1 MSEPRIAVIGTMGA
15 GKSTLGGILAARLG
29 LPLIDSDRWIEAKVG
44 MTSGEY
50 AARHGVEALHDLEAT
65 ALETALDTPGG
76 MVVTP
81 AASVVDRGP
90 LGEVLRREMTVVW
103 LDVDADTVRGRYDTG
118 PHRRAVLADAFTAL
132 HEARRSRFEAL
143 CHLHLDATRPP
154 EQLAAEI
161 IDRLGAE
168 TAKRAGSVPVFE
180 DPEMGA
186 LIDPDATVERLAQGC
201 EWAEGP
207 AWVPR
212 RGVVLWS
219 DIPNDR
225 VMRWSR
231 DGGVEV
237 ERVEVEFTNGRAVDA
252 NGAVVTCSHGHRRIE
267 RWEPDGR
274 VTPLVSHYQGR
285 RFNSPNDIV
294 VRSDGTIWFTDPPY
308 GILSDREGHKSEPD
322 LAGCFVFRFDPTS
335 GALNVATDLLSR
347 PNGLAF
353 SPDESVL
360 YVSDTGDA
368 HNIVAFDVV
377 GGVALHDPRVL
388 AVIEPGVPD
397 GFRVDETGHIFTSAG
412 DGIHVLTPEGRRI
425 GRIPVPE
432 VTSNCAFGGP
442 DGTDLFITATTS
454 LYRVATRT
462 RGA

>member
-15 GKSTLGGILAARLG
+15 GKSTVGGIVAARLG

-50 AARHGVEALHDLEAT
+50 AARHGVEALHDMEAT
-65 ALETALDTPGG
+65 ALESALDTPGG
-76 MVVTP
+76 LVVTP

-90 LGEVLRREMTVVW
+90 LGVALRRGMTVAW
-103 LDVDADTVRGRYDTG
+103 LDVDADTARGRSNIAG
-118 PHRRAVLADAFTAL
+118 HRRAVVAETFGAL

-161 IDRLGAE
+161 IDRLGE
-168 TAKRAGSVPVFE
+168 GTTNGAGCVPVFE
-180 DPEMGA
+180 DHSLGA
-186 LIDPDATVERLAQGC
+186 LIDPDATVERLGQGC

-207 AWVPR
+207 AWVPQ

-225 VMRWSR
+225 VMRWSAE
-231 DGGVEV
+231 GGVEV
-237 ERVEVEFTNGRAVDA
+237 ERVEVEFTNGRALDA
-252 NGAVVTCSHGHRRIE
+252 TGAVVTCSHGHRRLE

-274 VTPLVSHYQGR
+274 VAPLVSHYQGR
-285 RFNSPNDIV
+285 RLNSPNDVV
-294 VRSDGTIWFTDPPY
+294 VRSDGSIWFTDPPY
-308 GILSDREGHKSEPD
+308 GIQSDREGHPSEQE
-322 LAGCFVFRFDPTS
+322 LAGCYVFRFDPAS
-335 GALNVATDLLSR
+335 GALSVATDLLAR

-368 HNIVAFDVV
+368 HHIMAFDVI
-377 GGVALHDPRVL
+377 GGVALHNPRVL

-397 GFRVDETGHIFTSAG
+397 GFRVDRTGHIFTSSG
-412 DGIHVLTPEGRRI
+412 DGIHVLTPDGRRI

-462 RGA
+462 RSA

>member
-1 MSEPRIAVIGTMGA
+1 MSEPRIAIIGTMGA
-15 GKSTLGGILAARLG
+15 GKSTVGGIVAARLG
-29 LPLIDSDRWIEAKVG
+29 VPLIDSDRWIEARVG

-90 LGEVLRREMTVVW
+90 LSEALRRGMTVVW
-103 LDVDADTVRGRYDTG
+103 LDVDAETVRGRYATG
-118 PHRRAVLADAFTAL
+118 EHRRAVVAETFAAL
-132 HEARRSRFEAL
+132 HEARRDRFEAL
-143 CHLHLDATRPP
+143 CHLHLDATRSP
-154 EQLAAEI
+154 EQLAAMI
-161 IDRLGAE
+161 IDRLGAG
-168 TAKRAGSVPVFE
+168 AVSGAGPLPLFE
-180 DPEMGA
+180 DPSLGE
-186 LIDPDATVERLAQGC
+186 LIAPGVIVERLGQGC

-207 AWVPR
+207 VWVPQ

-225 VMRWSR
+225 VMRWSAE
-231 DGGVEV
+231 GGVEV
-237 ERVEVEFTNGRAVDA
+237 ERVEVEFTNGRALDA
-252 NGAVVTCSHGHRRIE
+252 AGAVVTCSHGYRRIE

-285 RFNSPNDIV
+285 RLNSPNDVV
-294 VRSDGTIWFTDPPY
+294 VRSDGSIWFTDPPY
-308 GILSDREGHKSEPD
+308 GILSDREGHQAEPE
-322 LAGCFVFRFDPTS
+322 LPSCLVFRFDPES
-335 GALNVATDLLSR
+335 GALTVATDLLAH

-368 HNIVAFDVV
+368 HNIIAFDVV
-377 GGVALHDPRVL
+377 GGVALHNPRVL

-397 GFRVDETGHIFTSAG
+397 GLRVDRTGHIFTSAG

-454 LYRVATRT
+454 LYRVATLT
-462 RGA
+462 SSA

>member
-15 GKSTLGGILAARLG
+15 GKSTVGAIVAARLG

-44 MTSGEY
+44 MSSGEY

-65 ALETALDTPGG
+65 ALEVALDTPGG
-76 MVVTP
+76 MVVAP

-90 LGEVLRREMTVVW
+90 LGEALRREMTVVW
-103 LDVDADTVRGRYDTG
+103 LDVDAETVRGRYDTG
-118 PHRRAVLADAFTAL
+118 DHRRAVLAGAFAAL

-143 CHLHLDATRPP
+143 CHLHLGATLAP
-154 EQLAAEI
+154 EQLATDI
-161 IDRLGAE
+161 IDRLGVA
-168 TAKRAGSVPVFE
+168 TANGTGSVPVFE
-180 DPEMGA
+180 DPSMEA
-186 LIDPDATVERLAQGC
+186 LIAPDATVERLGQGC
-201 EWAEGP
+201 EWSEGP
-207 AWVPR
+207 VWVPE

-225 VMRWSR
+225 VMRWSAER
-231 DGGVEV
+231 GVEV
-237 ERVEVEFTNGRAVDA
+237 ERVEVEFTNGRALDA
-252 NGAVVTCSHGHRRIE
+252 TGAIVTCSHGHRRIE
-267 RWEPDGR
+267 RWEQDGR

-285 RFNSPNDIV
+285 RFNSPNDVV
-294 VRSDGTIWFTDPPY
+294 VRSDGSIWFTDPPY
-308 GILSDREGHKSEPD
+308 GILSDREGHQAEPE
-322 LAGCFVFRFDPTS
+322 LAGCHVFRFDPAS
-335 GALNVATDLLSR
+335 GALNMVTDLLSR

-368 HNIVAFDVV
+368 HNITAFDVV
-377 GGVALHDPRVL
+377 GGVALHNPRVL
-388 AVIEPGVPD
+388 AVVEPRAPD

-412 DGIHVLTPEGRRI
+412 DGIHILTPQGRRI

-454 LYRVATRT
+454 LYRIATRT
-462 RGA
+462 RSA

>member
-1 MSEPRIAVIGTMGA
+1 MTGPRIAIIGTMGA
-15 GKSTLGGILAARLG
+15 GKSTVGDIVASRLG
-29 LPLIDSDRWIEAKVG
+29 LPLIDSDRWIEARVG

-65 ALETALDTPGG
+65 VLETALGTPGG

-90 LGEVLRREMTVVW
+90 LGEALRRGMTVVW
-103 LDVDADTVRGRYDTG
+103 LDADTETVRGGSGTG
-118 PHRRAVLADAFTAL
+118 EHRRSVVAEAFAAL
-132 HEARRSRFEAL
+132 HEARRGRFEAL
-143 CHLHLDATRPP
+143 CHLQLDATRSPD
-154 EQLAAEI
+154 QLVAMI
-161 IDRLGAE
+161 IDRLGAG
-168 TAKRAGSVPVFE
+168 TADGTASTPVFE
-180 DPEMGA
+180 DPSLEALLAPGA
-186 LIDPDATVERLAQGC
+186 IVERLGQGC
-201 EWAEGP
+201 EWSEGP
-207 AWVPR
+207 AWVPQ

-225 VMRWSR
+225 VMRWSP

-237 ERVEVEFTNGRAVDA
+237 ERVAVDFTNGRAVDA
-252 NGAVVTCSHGHRRIE
+252 DSAVVTCSHGHRRIE

-285 RFNSPNDIV
+285 RLNSPNDVV
-294 VRSDGTIWFTDPPY
+294 VRSDGSIWFTDPPY
-308 GILSDREGHKSEPD
+308 GILSDREGHQAEPE
-322 LAGCFVFRFDPTS
+322 LAGCHVFRFDPTT
-335 GALNVATDLLSR
+335 GALSIATDLLSR

-368 HNIVAFDVV
+368 HHIMAFDVV
-377 GGVALHDPRVL
+377 GGLALHNPRVL

-425 GRIPVPE
+425 GRIPIPE